1 MRGLPRRFGRAQTYE
16 RRSGGRTEG
25 TPCQDCGKACRLA
38 AQIFRPCRCIA
49 GGSAGLFIRAR
60 LRARARGRTR
70 AERMKLTLRD
80 LEVRGKRVLVR
91 VDFNV
96 PVEERD
102 GKIVITDD
110 TRIRE
115 SLPTINWLREHGAK
129 TILMSHF
136 GRPKGKRVD
145 KYTLRPVADY
155 LHTLINQPGI
165 FSHDIIG
172 EVPEKIVAHMQEGDV
187 ALLQNLRF
195 HPGEE
200 ANDPK
205 FAEAL
210 AKLGDLYVNDA
221 FGAAHRAHASTAGM
235 TKFVPK
241 AAMGLLME
249 KELRYLHE
257 ELDRPGKPFVVI
269 MGGAKVSDKIGVLKA
284 LMEKADTIL
293 IGGAMANTFF
303 KAEGIPIGASLVE
316 SDKLDLARELLDLAK
331 KRGVKLL
338 LPIDAV
344 ETDEIR
350 AGATIRN
357 TSRLSPQHGIS
368 DGWQAVDIGAA
379 TIALYQDEIAKGE
392 TILWNGPVGIFE
404 IPDFAEGTIA
414 IAEALA
420 QSGATTIIGGG
431 DSVTAVKQA
440 GLADKMTFI
449 STGGGASLELLEGK
463 ELPGVAA
470 LSDKT

>member
-1 MRGLPRRFGRAQTYE
+1 MA
-16 RRSGGRTEG
+16 
-25 TPCQDCGKACRLA
+25 
-38 AQIFRPCRCIA
+38 
-49 GGSAGLFIRAR
+49 
-60 LRARARGRTR
+60 
-70 AERMKLTLRD
+70 KLTLRD
-80 LEVRGKRVLVR
+80 LDVGGKRVLVR

-96 PVEERD
+96 PTETRG
-102 GKIVITDD
+102 GKVRITDD

-115 SLPTINWLREHGAK
+115 SLPTINYLRKHGAK
-129 TILMSHF
+129 TILMAHL
-136 GRPKGKRVD
+136 GRPKGKPVP
-145 KYTLRPVADY
+145 KYSLRPIGEH
-155 LHTLINQPGI
+155 LHSLIHQPVI
-165 FSHDIIG
+165 FSHDTIG
-172 EVPEKIVAHMQEGDV
+172 EVPEKIIAHMEDGDV
-187 ALLQNLRF
+187 ALLENVRF
-195 HPGEE
+195 QPEEE

-205 FAEAL
+205 FAETL

-221 FGAAHRAHASTAGM
+221 FGAAHRAHASTAGI

-241 AAMGLLME
+241 SAMGFLIE
-249 KELRYLHE
+249 KELKYLRE
-257 ELDRPGKPFVVI
+257 GLEKPAKPFVVI
-269 MGGAKVSDKIGVLKA
+269 LGGAKVSDKIGVLKA

-293 IGGAMANTFF
+293 IGGAMANTFL
-303 KAEGIPIGASLVE
+303 KAQEIPVGASRVE
-316 SDKLDLARELLDLAK
+316 SDKVDLAGEILDLAK
-331 KRGVKLL
+331 KRGVKFL

-344 ETDEIR
+344 EAEEIR
-350 AGATIRN
+350 AGTPIRN
-357 TSRLSPQHGIS
+357 TSRLSPQHGIT

-392 TILWNGPVGIFE
+392 TIFWNGPVGIFE

-470 LSDKT
+470 LSDKA